1 MNETQTPR
9 DAYAALRY
17 VEFRWFMVATLV
29 LSMAMQMQSVVM
41 GWQVYEI
48 TRDPLSLGFVGLAE
62 ALPFLATTLVG
73 GHVADLRDRR
83 RLCLISEVALLGGA
97 SVLLLLNLHGA
108 PSQVWPFY
116 AVQVAAGL
124 GRAFYRP
131 ASQALAAELVPKEIY
146 ANAAAWRSSVFH
158 AAMVLGPA
166 LGGLIYGFVSARAA
180 YSVEVVL
187 LISGLLA
194 TYALSPRPRPAHH
207 IEQGPG
213 FFDGVR
219 FVFNQKLVL
228 GALSLDLFAV
238 LFGGAPALL
247 PIFADQILKV
257 GPQGLGILRA
267 APAVGSVVMSFAL
280 AHLPEMKRAGRTLL
294 ICTAAF
300 GLCWIAFAFSTC
312 FWLSLALLVLS
323 GALDNVSVV
332 IRSTLVQTLTPP
344 HLMGRVSAVNVFF
357 IGSSN
362 ELGAFE
368 SGLAAKL
375 LGLVPSVVA
384 GGMMTLGVV
393 GAMTWRMPELRKLKR
408 LS

>member
-1 MNETQTPR
+1 MSENGIPR

-17 VEFRWFMVATLV
+17 VEFRWFMAATLV

-62 ALPFLATTLVG
+62 ALPFLATTLIG

-97 SVLLLLNLHGA
+97 SVLLLLNFHGT
-108 PSQVWPFY
+108 PFQVWPFY
-116 AVQVAAGL
+116 AVQVLAGL

-131 ASQALAAELVPKEIY
+131 AAQALSAELVPKEIY

-166 LGGLIYGFVSARAA
+166 LGGLIYGFGSARSA
-180 YSVEVVL
+180 YAFEVIL
-187 LISGLLA
+187 LVSGLLA
-194 TYALSPRPRPAHH
+194 TFALAPKPRPAHH

-267 APAVGSVVMSFAL
+267 APAVGSVIMSFAM
-280 AHLPEMKRAGRTLL
+280 AHLPELKRAGRTLL
-294 ICTAAF
+294 ACVAAF
-300 GLCWIAFAFSTC
+300 GLCWIAFAFSRS

-332 IRSTLVQTLTPP
+332 LRSTLVQTLTPP
-344 HLMGRVSAVNVFF
+344 HLMGRVSAVNAFF

-384 GGMMTLGVV
+384 GGMMTIGVV
-393 GAMTWRMPELRKLKR
+393 GAVTWRMPELRR
-408 LS
+408 LRRLA

>member
-1 MNETQTPR
+1 
-9 DAYAALRY
+9 
-17 VEFRWFMVATLV
+17 
-29 LSMAMQMQSVVM
+29 
-41 GWQVYEI
+41 
-48 TRDPLSLGFVGLAE
+48 
-62 ALPFLATTLVG
+62 
-73 GHVADLRDRR
+73 
-83 RLCLISEVALLGGA
+83 
-97 SVLLLLNLHGA
+97 
-108 PSQVWPFY
+108 
-116 AVQVAAGL
+116 
-124 GRAFYRP
+124 
-131 ASQALAAELVPKEIY
+131 
-146 ANAAAWRSSVFH
+146 
-158 AAMVLGPA
+158 MVLGPA

-180 YSVEVVL
+180 YAVEVVL
-187 LISGLLA
+187 LVSGVLA
-194 TYALSPRPRPAHH
+194 TFVMSPRPRPAHH

-219 FVFNQKLVL
+219 FVFSQKLVL

-267 APAVGSVVMSFAL
+267 APALGSVAMSFAL
-280 AHLPEMKRAGRTLL
+280 AYLPELKRAGRTLL
-294 ICTAAF
+294 ICVGAF
-300 GLCWIAFAFSTC
+300 GLCWIAFAFSTS
-312 FWLSLALLVLS
+312 FWLSLTLLVIS

-393 GAMTWRMPELRKLKR
+393 SAMTWRMPELRRLKR
-408 LS
+408 LR

>member
-1 MNETQTPR
+1 MSEPEIPR
-9 DAYAALRY
+9 DAYAALRHG
-17 VEFRWFMVATLV
+17 EFRWFMAATLV
-29 LSMAMQMQSVVM
+29 LSMAMQMQSVIM

-62 ALPFLATTLVG
+62 ALPFLATTLIG
-73 GHVADLRDRR
+73 GHAADLRDRR
-83 RLCLISEVALLGGA
+83 LLCLVSELALLGGA

-108 PSQVWPFY
+108 PSQAWPFY
-116 AVQVAAGL
+116 VVQAVAGL

-131 ASQALAAELVPKEIY
+131 AAQALAAEIVPREIY

-166 LGGLIYGFVSARAA
+166 LGGLIYGFGSARAA
-180 YSVEVVL
+180 YAVEAFL
-187 LISGLLA
+187 LLSGLAATFALA
-194 TYALSPRPRPAHH
+194 PRPRPAHH

-219 FVFNQKLVL
+219 FVFHQKLVL
-228 GALSLDLFAV
+228 GALTLDLFAV

-267 APAVGSVVMSFAL
+267 APAVGSVAMSFAL
-280 AHLPEMKRAGRTLL
+280 AHLPELKRAGRTLL
-294 ICTAAF
+294 LCVGAF
-300 GLCWIAFAFSTC
+300 GLCWVAFAFSKS
-312 FWLSLALLVLS
+312 FWLSLALLALS
-323 GALDNVSVV
+323 GALDDVSVV

-344 HLMGRVSAVNVFF
+344 HLMGRVSAVNAFF

-368 SGLAAKL
+368 SGLAARL

-384 GGMMTLGVV
+384 GGLMTLGVV
-393 GAMTWRMPELRKLKR
+393 GAMAWRMPDLRRLKR
-408 LS
+408 LG

>member
-1 MNETQTPR
+1 
-9 DAYAALRY
+9 
-17 VEFRWFMVATLV
+17 MVGTLV

-41 GWQVYEI
+41 GWQVYKI

-73 GHVADLRDRR
+73 GHAADLLDRR
-83 RLCLISEVALLGGA
+83 RLCLISELALLGGA
-97 SVLLLLNLHGA
+97 SVLLLLNLRGT
-108 PSQVWPFY
+108 PSQAWPFY
-116 AVQVAAGL
+116 AVQVVAGL

-131 ASQALAAELVPKEIY
+131 AAQALASELVPREIY
-146 ANAAAWRSSVFH
+146 ANAATWRSSVFH

-166 LGGLIYGFVSARAA
+166 LGGIIYGFVSARAA
-180 YSVEVVL
+180 YAVEVAL
-187 LISGLLA
+187 LISGLLS
-194 TYALSPRPRPAHH
+194 TFALSPKPRPAHH
-207 IEQGPG
+207 TEQGPG
-213 FFDGVR
+213 FFDGVH
-219 FVFNQKLVL
+219 FVFKQKLVL
-228 GALSLDLFAV
+228 GALTLDLFAV

-280 AHLPEMKRAGRTLL
+280 AHLPEMQRAGRTML
-294 ICTAAF
+294 ICVGAF
-300 GLCWIAFAFSTC
+300 GLCWIAFAFSTS
-312 FWLSLALLVLS
+312 FWISLTLLVLS

-344 HLMGRVSAVNVFF
+344 HLMGRVSAVNAFF

-375 LGLVPSVVA
+375 LGLVPSVVM
-384 GGMMTLGVV
+384 GGMMTFGVV
-393 GAMTWRMPELRKLKR
+393 GAMAWRMPELRRLKR

>member
-1 MNETQTPR
+1 MSETGITR
-9 DAYAALRY
+9 DAYAALRH

-62 ALPFLATTLVG
+62 AVPFLATTLIG

-83 RLCLISEVALLGGA
+83 RLCLISESALLGGA
-97 SVLLLLNLHGA
+97 SILLLLNLHGR
-108 PSQVWPFY
+108 PFQVWPFY
-116 AVQVAAGL
+116 AVQVLAGL

-131 ASQALAAELVPKEIY
+131 AAQALAAELVPKEIY

-158 AAMVLGPA
+158 AAMVMGPA
-166 LGGLIYGFVSARAA
+166 LGGLIYGFGSARSA
-180 YSVEVVL
+180 YAFEVIL
-187 LISGLLA
+187 LVSGLLA
-194 TYALSPRPRPAHH
+194 TFALAPKPRPAHH

-267 APAVGSVVMSFAL
+267 APAVGSVIMSFAM
-280 AHLPEMKRAGRTLL
+280 AHLPELKRAGRTLL
-294 ICTAAF
+294 ACVAAF
-300 GLCWIAFAFSTC
+300 GLCWIAFAFSRS

-332 IRSTLVQTLTPP
+332 LRSTLVQTLTPP
-344 HLMGRVSAVNVFF
+344 HLMGRVSAVNAFF

-384 GGMMTLGVV
+384 GGMMTIGVV
-393 GAMTWRMPELRKLKR
+393 GAVTWRMPELRR
-408 LS
+408 LRRLA

>member
-1 MNETQTPR
+1 MNETETPR

-17 VEFRWFMVATLV
+17 VEFRWFMVATAV

-83 RLCLISEVALLGGA
+83 SLCLISEVSLLGGA
-97 SVLLLLNLHGA
+97 SVLLLLNLHGTL
-108 PSQVWPFY
+108 SQAWPFY
-116 AVQVAAGL
+116 AVQVVAGL
-124 GRAFYRP
+124 GRAFFRP
-131 ASQALAAELVPKEIY
+131 AVQALAAELVPKEIY

-187 LISGLLA
+187 LVSGLLA
-194 TYALSPRPRPAHH
+194 TFALSPRPRPAHH
-207 IEQGPG
+207 MAQGPG

-228 GALSLDLFAV
+228 GTLSLDLFAV

-280 AHLPEMKRAGRTLL
+280 AHLPELKRAGRTLL
-294 ICTAAF
+294 ICAAAF
-300 GLCWIAFAFSTC
+300 GVCWIAFAFSTS

-344 HLMGRVSAVNVFF
+344 HLMGRVSAVNAFF

-384 GGMMTLGVV
+384 GGVMTLGVV
-393 GAMTWRMPELRKLKR
+393 GTLAWRIPELRRMKR

>member
-1 MNETQTPR
+1 MNESESPR

-17 VEFRWFMVATLV
+17 AEFRWFMVATLV

-73 GHVADLRDRR
+73 GQAADLRDRR
-83 RLCLISEVALLGGA
+83 SLCITSEVALLGGA
-97 SVLLLLNLHGA
+97 SVLLILNLHST
-108 PSQVWPFY
+108 PLQVWPFY
-116 AVQVAAGL
+116 AVQVVAGL

-131 ASQALAAELVPKEIY
+131 AAQALAAELVPREIY

-158 AAMVLGPA
+158 AAMVMGPA
-166 LGGLIYGFVSARAA
+166 VGGLIYGFVSVRAA
-180 YSVEVVL
+180 YATEMIL
-187 LISGLLA
+187 LASGLLA
-194 TYALSPRPRPAHH
+194 TFALSPRPRPAHH
-207 IEQGPG
+207 IQQGPG

-219 FVFNQKLVL
+219 FVFSQKLVL

-247 PIFADQILKV
+247 PIFADQVLKV
-257 GPQGLGILRA
+257 GPQGLGMLRA
-267 APAVGSVVMSFAL
+267 APAAGSVAMSFAL
-280 AHLPEMKRAGRTLL
+280 AHLPELKRAGRTLV
-294 ICTAAF
+294 ICAGAF
-300 GLCWIAFAFSTC
+300 GLCWIAFAFSKS
-312 FWLSLALLVLS
+312 FWLSLALLLLS
-323 GALDNVSVV
+323 GALDDVSVV

-344 HLMGRVSAVNVFF
+344 HLMGRVSAVNAFF

-375 LGLVPSVVA
+375 LGLVPSVIA
-384 GGMMTLGVV
+384 GGLMTLGVV
-393 GAMTWRMPELRKLKR
+393 GAITWRMPALRRLKR
-408 LS
+408 LR

>member
-1 MNETQTPR
+1 MNEFEVPR
-9 DAYAALRY
+9 DPYAALRY
-17 VEFRWFMVATLV
+17 AEFRWFILATMV

-48 TRDPLSLGFVGLAE
+48 TRDPLSLGFIGLAE

-73 GHVADLRDRR
+73 GHQADLRDRR
-83 RLCLISEVALLGGA
+83 RLCLVSELALLGGA
-97 SVLLLLNLHGA
+97 SVLLFLNRHGTPA
-108 PSQVWPFY
+108 QVWPFY
-116 AVQVAAGL
+116 AVQVLAGL

-131 ASQALAAELVPKEIY
+131 AAQALAAELVPLELY

-166 LGGLIYGFVSARAA
+166 LGGLIYGFGSARSA
-180 YSVEVVL
+180 YAVEAFL
-187 LISGLLA
+187 LVSGLLA
-194 TYALSPRPRPAHH
+194 TFALSPRPRPAHH
-207 IEQGPG
+207 LGQGPG

-219 FVFNQKLVL
+219 FVSKQKLVL

-267 APAVGSVVMSFAL
+267 APALGSVVMSFAL
-280 AHLPEMKRAGRTLL
+280 AYLPGLKRAGRTLL
-294 ICTAAF
+294 ICVAAF
-300 GLCWIAFAFSTC
+300 GLCWIAFAFSTNL
-312 FWLSLALLVLS
+312 WLSLALLVLS

-344 HLMGRVSAVNVFF
+344 HLMGRVSAVNAFF

-384 GGMMTLGVV
+384 GGMMTIGVV
-393 GAMTWRMPELRKLKR
+393 GAMTWRIPELRRLKR
-408 LS
+408 LG